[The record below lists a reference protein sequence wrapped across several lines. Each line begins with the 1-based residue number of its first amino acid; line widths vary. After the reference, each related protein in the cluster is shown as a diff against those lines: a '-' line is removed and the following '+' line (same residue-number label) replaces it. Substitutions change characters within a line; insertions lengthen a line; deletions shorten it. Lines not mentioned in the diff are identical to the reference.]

1 MTNEEYIIA
10 YREADIRS
18 LALRKVPEGVDA
30 LWCLRQIE
38 GYQLARKKLPQWAA
52 TEGLWFPPRLSM
64 EQCSSETTAQYK
76 RDIVRRLMPSC
87 DDATLVDLTGG
98 FGVDFCYMAQGFGT
112 AVYVEQ
118 QEELCRTA
126 THNMPLLGLRNARV
140 VRGDGTSFLEAL
152 DYADII
158 YIDPARRD
166 TAGRKTVAIDDC
178 TPDVCSLQGEL
189 RAKARYTIIKLS
201 PMLDITQALRTLT
214 AVREIHVVSVKGECK
229 ELLLVLEGELKNSR
243 DIAPVNDGGV
253 VCHCVNLS
261 TLDAPFVSPWR
272 GVAAGIPVRRSDAPA
287 ELLPAGTPLVGMLL
301 FEPNASIL
309 KVGVQDAFAARYSL
323 RKLHPMSNLFVCS
336 DEELSST
343 GKPPARLFRVT
354 AASDFSK
361 ASLRALLHGVTKG
374 NLATRNFPQT
384 VAELR
389 KRLKL
394 KEGGDDYFFA
404 TTLADG
410 NHVLIKCQALRTPTP
425 ITTTF

>member
-87 DDATLVDLTGG
+87 SDATVVDLTGG
-98 FGVDFCYMAQGFGT
+98 FGVDFSYMAQGLGT

-140 VRGDGTSFLEAL
+140 VQGDGTSFLEAL

-178 TPDVCSLQGEL
+178 TPDVCSLQRKL
-189 RAKARYTIIKLS
+189 RAKSRYTIIKLS

-229 ELLLVLEGELKNSR
+229 ELLLVIRGMADGADNNADDSAA
-243 DIAPVNDGGV
+243 DIPTLYVADGGQR
-253 VCHCVNLS
+253 L
-261 TLDAPFVSPWR
+261 TLPYDAEAQS
-272 GVAAGIPVRRSDAPA
+272 VA
-287 ELLPAGTPLVGMLL
+287 TT
-301 FEPNASIL
+301 
-309 KVGVQDAFAARYSL
+309 AARPATYLYEPSAAVL
-323 RKLHPMSNLFVCS
+323 KAGLFRWVSAHYGLDKLHPLTHLYTADRLVAPFPGRTFAV
-336 DEELSST
+336 EGVHGF
-343 GKPPARLFRVT
+343 GKREVRQLV
-354 AASDFSK
+354 AAMPQ
-361 ASLRALLHGVTKG
+361 A
-374 NLATRNFPQT
+374 NLAVRHFPT
-384 VAELR
+384 PAETLR
-389 KRLKL
+389 RRFHLRD
-394 KEGGDDYFFA
+394 GGDHYWFA

-410 NHVLIKCQALRTPTP
+410 SHALIVCRKVDHAATALDESPQRP
-425 ITTTF
+425 

>member
-64 EQCSSETTAQYK
+64 EQCSGETTARYK

-87 DDATLVDLTGG
+87 HDATLVDLTGG
-98 FGVDFCYMAQGFGT
+98 FGVDFSYMAQGFGT

-118 QEELCRTA
+118 QEVLCRTA

-140 VRGDGTSFLEAL
+140 VRGDGTSFLKAL

-189 RAKARYTIIKLS
+189 RAKSRYTIIKLS
-201 PMLDITQALRTLT
+201 PMLDITQALRSIA
-214 AVREIHVVSVKGECK
+214 AVSEIHVVSVKGECK
-229 ELLLVLEGELKNSR
+229 ELLLVLEGGVRGSGGV
-243 DIAPVNDGGV
+243 APVNDGGV

-272 GVAAGIPVRRSDAPA
+272 GVASGIPA
-287 ELLPAGTPLVGMLL
+287 ELLPAGTRLEGMLL

-309 KVGVQDAFAARYSL
+309 KAGAQDAFAARYGVP
-323 RKLHPMSNLFVCS
+323 KLHPMSNLFVCS
-336 DEELSST
+336 DEETTLAET
-343 GKPPARLFRVT
+343 MPARVFRVI

-361 ASLRALLHGVTKG
+361 ASLKALLHGVTRG
-374 NLATRNFPQT
+374 NLTTRNFPQT

-389 KRLKL
+389 RRLKL
-394 KEGGDDYFFA
+394 KEGGEDYFFA
-404 TTLADG
+404 TTLSDG
-410 NHVLIKCQALRTPTP
+410 CHVLIRCQALRTPTP
-425 ITTTF
+425 ALPSVKLS